1 MKYTI
6 ANRLQGVQGSIIRE
20 LFKLM
25 KDPNIISFGG
35 GNPSAETFPV
45 EDIARITAEVFAKNP
60 TAMLQYGL
68 SEGYDPLRET
78 MKAHLTK
85 NEGFDFTDN
94 ELYIVS
100 GGQQAAD
107 LTAKLFLNEGDVVIT
122 EEPSFIGC
130 MNTFRSY
137 NAKLVGVPM
146 RPDGMD
152 IEKLEAALIANPG
165 AKLIYV
171 IPNFQNPT
179 GYTTSAEKR
188 KAIYELASRYD
199 VMILED
205 NPYGEIR
212 FAGEPVP
219 AIKTL
224 DTHGHVVYA
233 GSFSKTMAPAFRLG
247 FTVFNKA
254 LMPRMAV
261 AKQCTDVHSTVL
273 FQHICHEYMTKCD
286 YNGHIEATRRLYGQ
300 KAALML
306 GEMEKRFHKGVT
318 FNKPEG
324 GLFVMAFLPE
334 GMDSKP
340 FVEEGIRRGVATIPG
355 VAFVVDQS
363 KPSNGFRLN
372 YSTPSDDQIVRGVE
386 ILGKLTH
393 EILSRNK

>member
-1 MKYTI
+1 MEYMI
-6 ANRLQGVQGSIIRE
+6 ANRISEVKGSIIRE
-20 LFKLM
+20 LFKLA

-35 GNPSAETFPV
+35 GNPSPETFPV
-45 EDIARITAEVFAKNP
+45 ADIARITAEAFAKNP
-60 TAMLQYGL
+60 IAMLQYGL

-78 MKAHLTK
+78 MKAHLAK

-107 LTAKLFLNEGDVVIT
+107 LTAKLFVNEGDVVIT

-137 NAKLVGVPM
+137 KAKLVGVPM

-152 IEKLEAALIANPG
+152 IEKLEAALKANPN

-179 GYTTSAEKR
+179 GYTTCAEKR
-188 KAIYELASRYD
+188 RAIYALASKYG
-199 VMILED
+199 VMVFED

-212 FAGEPVP
+212 YAGTPEK

-224 DTHGHVVYA
+224 DADGRVIYA

-247 FTVFNKA
+247 FLVFNKA
-254 LMPRMAV
+254 LAPRVSV
-261 AKQCTDVHSTVL
+261 AKQCTDVHSTLL
-273 FQHICHEYMTKCD
+273 FQHICYEYMTTCD
-286 YNGHIEATRRLYGQ
+286 YAGHIDATCKLYGA

-306 GEMEKRFHKGVT
+306 GEMEKQFHKSVS
-318 FNKPEG
+318 FNRPQG

-334 GMDSKP
+334 GVDSTP
-340 FVEEGIRRGVATIPG
+340 FVQEGIRRGVATIPG
-355 VAFVVDQS
+355 VAFAVDQS
-363 KPSNGFRLN
+363 KPNNGFRLN
-372 YSTPSDDQIVRGVE
+372 YSTPSDEQIVRGVE
-386 ILGKLTH
+386 IIGKLTH
-393 EILSRNK
+393 EVLKRTP

>member
-1 MKYTI
+1 MEYI
-6 ANRLQGVQGSIIRE
+6 ISDRLQGVKGSIIRE

-45 EDIARITAEVFAKNP
+45 EDIARITSEAFEKNP
-60 TAMLQYGL
+60 IGMLQYGL

-94 ELYIVS
+94 ELFIVS

-107 LTAKLFLNEGDVVIT
+107 LTAKVFLNEADVIIT

-152 IEKLEAALIANPG
+152 IDKLEAALKANPD
-165 AKLIYV
+165 AKLLYI

-188 KAIYELASRYD
+188 KAIYKLARQYG

-212 FAGEPVP
+212 FAGNPIP

-224 DTHGHVVYA
+224 DTDGRVVYA

-247 FTVFNKA
+247 FIVFNRA
-254 LMPRMAV
+254 LIPRMTV

-273 FQHICHEYMTKCD
+273 FQHICHEYMTTRD
-286 YNGHIEATRRLYGQ
+286 YKGHIAQTCELYGK

-306 GEMEKRFHKGVT
+306 GEMKKRFHKGVV

-334 GMDSKP
+334 GMDSTP

-363 KPSNGFRLN
+363 RPNNGFRLN
-372 YSTPSDDQIVRGVE
+372 YSTPTDEQIVRGVE

-393 EILSRNK
+393 EYLG

>member
-1 MKYTI
+1 MEYI
-6 ANRLQGVQGSIIRE
+6 ISDRLQGVKGSIIRE

-45 EDIARITAEVFAKNP
+45 QDIARITADVLTENP
-60 TAMLQYGL
+60 IGMLQYGL

-78 MKAHLTK
+78 MKAHLEK

-94 ELYIVS
+94 ELFIVS

-107 LTAKLFLNEGDVVIT
+107 LTAKVFLNEGDAVIT

-137 NAKLVGVPM
+137 SAKLVGAEM
-146 RPDGMD
+146 KPDGMD
-152 IEKLEAALIANPG
+152 IEKLEAALKANPN

-179 GYTTSAEKR
+179 GYTTSFEKR
-188 KAIYELASRYD
+188 KAIYALASKYN
-199 VMILED
+199 VMVLED

-212 FAGEPVP
+212 FAGEPVL

-224 DTHGHVVYA
+224 DTDGRVIYA

-247 FTVFNKA
+247 FLVFNKA
-254 LMPRMAV
+254 LIPRVTV

-273 FQHICHEYMTKCD
+273 FQHICHEYMTTCD
-286 YNGHIEATRRLYGQ
+286 YAGHIEASRALYGK

-306 GEMEKRFHKGVT
+306 GEMEKRFHKGFT

-324 GLFVMAFLPE
+324 GLFVMAFL
-334 GMDSKP
+334 
-340 FVEEGIRRGVATIPG
+340 RRGWTRPRLLRKAYAAALRRYRAWRSTSILLSPATAS
-355 VAFVVDQS
+355 V
-363 KPSNGFRLN
+363 
-372 YSTPSDDQIVRGVE
+372 
-386 ILGKLTH
+386 
-393 EILSRNK
+393 